1 MTKKLVMVSHMVIPA
16 ALRKLRQEDCM
27 SSRPV

>member
-16 ALRKLRQEDCM
+16 ALRKLRQEDYPL
-27 SSRPV
+27 RL